1 MYRALTPHIVVSLA
15 KGDCTMKATEVLME
29 EHRVIER
36 VLAALEKAAQRLD
49 QGEAIR
55 PEFFVEASDFIKG
68 FADGCH
74 HKKEDGVLFPAMV
87 EGGLSYQF
95 GPIAVMLSE
104 HDEGRTFNN
113 GMRLAAER
121 LQGGDKS
128 AKEQVVQNASGYVTL
143 LRQHIAKENNILFP
157 MADQVIPKEKHG
169 GVNEDF
175 DHIEHEETGEGV
187 HEKYLGLAERLEK
200 EMSG

>member
-1 MYRALTPHIVVSLA
+1 
-15 KGDCTMKATEVLME
+15 MKATEVLME

-36 VLAALEKAAQRLD
+36 VLVVLEKAAQRLD
-49 QGEAIR
+49 GGEVIQPTFFIDAA
-55 PEFFVEASDFIKG
+55 EFVKG

-74 HKKEDGVLFPAMV
+74 HKKEEGVLFPAMV
-87 EGGLSYQF
+87 EGGLSLQF
-95 GPIAVMLSE
+95 GPVAVMLAE
-104 HDEGRTFNN
+104 HDQGRTFNN

-128 AKEQVVQNASGYVTL
+128 AKDQVVKNALEYVTL
-143 LRQHIAKENNILFP
+143 LRQHIAKEDNVLFP
-157 MADQVIPKEKHG
+157 MADQVIPKNKHQKI
-169 GVNEDF
+169 NEDF